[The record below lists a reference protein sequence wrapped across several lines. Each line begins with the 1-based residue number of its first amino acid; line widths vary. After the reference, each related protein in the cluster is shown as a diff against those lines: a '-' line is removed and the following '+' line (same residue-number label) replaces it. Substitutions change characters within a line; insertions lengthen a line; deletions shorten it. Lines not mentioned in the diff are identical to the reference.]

1 MFSCVGPSGAPRNAQ
16 SVALSSM
23 SFILMWDEPPPDQQN
38 GPIIGYT
45 VQVMRVDSTDSI
57 EAFTYDND
65 TSIIIDSLVPY
76 TNYEWRVA
84 GQTVAGTGPF
94 SSIVIQQT
102 LQDGI

>member
-1 MFSCVGPSGAPRNAQ
+1 MLSCVVPSGAPRNEE
-16 SVALSSM
+16 SVVLSSM
-23 SFILMWDEPPPDQQN
+23 SLILMWNEPPPAQQN

-45 VQVMRVDSTDSI
+45 IQVMRVDSTDSI
-57 EAFTYDND
+57 EAYTYDND

-94 SSIVIQQT
+94 SSPVIQQT